1 MRFFFFFSLSVLTAL
16 GYCPPSEQDQWQDQF
31 FKCVRTMDAAD
42 TEGND
47 RLNYSEYKKFV
58 RYFAMTLYTIPLFT
72 SGVVPES
79 FKDLFQALIE
89 MSGAENENGYMEI
102 DIYGSNIEDVG
113 TWYQCKCELR
123 RVVDSVFLERLT
135 YFMNPFFLVRC
146 PWWVQKDSLRSARF
160 ANKPS
165 KVCAVFKIYS
175 RGFTVISFLYCFSST
190 KYPQR
195 WKAHSLML
203 HPKAQFR

>member
-1 MRFFFFFSLSVLTAL
+1 
-16 GYCPPSEQDQWQDQF
+16 
-31 FKCVRTMDAAD
+31 MDAAD

-102 DIYGSNIEDVG
+102 DIYGSNIEDMSLVG
-113 TWYQCKCELR
+113 A
-123 RVVDSVFLERLT
+123 ERLT
-135 YFMNPFFLVRC
+135 ALRKICKQTIQSMCR
-146 PWWVQKDSLRSARF
+146 VQNL
-160 ANKPS
+160 
-165 KVCAVFKIYS
+165 
-175 RGFTVISFLYCFSST
+175 
-190 KYPQR
+190 Q
-195 WKAHSLML
+195 
-203 HPKAQFR
+203 